1 MKIIAI
7 EKDVPGVTDNMFT
20 PEILKAEA
28 GVAWELHQAG
38 IIRELY
44 FQKEKHNAVLILECK
59 DEDDVKYTLQSLP
72 LVKNNLITFELI
84 PLVAYDGFA
93 RLFGKDI

>member
-28 GVAWELHQAG
+28 KKVWELQQSG

-44 FQKEKHNAVLILECK
+44 FHKDKHYAILVLESK
-59 DEDDVKYTLQSLP
+59 DEEEAKDTLQTLP
-72 LVKNNLITFELI
+72 LVKDNLISFELI
-84 PLVAYDGFA
+84 PLAAYDGFA